1 MNMTPCF
8 VSDDSGENTR
18 ALLIGFYQKAWTH
31 GASIAIG
38 GFPAGQ
44 VAFPVAVV
52 LLESGDVVT
61 VDAKSVTI
69 DAPEEIFSQ
78 YAWTGEVND
87 QSVSAL
93 NTCDNCN
100 YAREVT
106 MLDGSRITVCD
117 GQSGEIV
124 QVNADD
130 TCDDCEP
137 VVTEHAREED

>member
-1 MNMTPCF
+1 MNMAPCF
-8 VSDDSGENTR
+8 ISNDSGEKTR
-18 ALLIGFYQKAWTH
+18 ALLVGFYQKAWTH
-31 GASIAIG
+31 GASIMVG

-61 VDAKSVTI
+61 VDAKSVTV
-69 DAPEEIFSQ
+69 DAPEVIFSQ

-87 QSVSAL
+87 QPTNVL

-100 YAREVT
+100 YAREVEL
-106 MLDGSRITVCD
+106 LDGSRITVCD
-117 GQSGEIV
+117 GQSGEMV

-137 VVTEHAREED
+137 VVTE